1 MRFDYKR
8 PTAIWTL
15 ALLQKV
21 CSIDLEGRPPYLG
34 HMSYGIRRLAAGAIS
49 VLVLLVLSASAQ
61 AARPVT
67 VGWNELDSAHFAVH
81 YPPSVSAAGA
91 QALSNSLENA
101 YATEVGSWGFSPPL
115 SDGDSL
121 VDAYIQDTGGH
132 LGESMRDDPA
142 ADTTSGYIVIDP
154 GSVGDA
160 ETAAHELFHILQ
172 YAIYAKGAK
181 FLKEGTA
188 EWAGANV
195 ARTTS
200 WLFTYWST
208 PDQPLDCMSS
218 SACGTNDLSYARWIF
233 FDYLSEHYGA
243 GIIKEV
249 FQKAA
254 VLGAQDDASADVQAI
269 DQVLAAHGS
278 NLSQAFNGFTAAN
291 TGETYSFPGLT
302 AQRPRAAVATYTG
315 ANNATVAPQA
325 LTIDHLASN
334 YVYFY
339 SGDPRVSSAGCGAA
353 TLNVTVDLPA
363 GTSSAPSMSDA
374 FGVHPLS
381 VSGNTASYSVPWTSC
396 LGMQAALG
404 VPNSGTTSA
413 DDGKQFVVR
422 ATMSLNPVKQRS
434 VAAPHIRATFPKL
447 ARVARN
453 RPFLRFNVRSSG
465 RGLLQVLLRS
475 HYVRGSF
482 KLKHG
487 LNRLK
492 LRLPKNFHGG
502 RHQIVLTV
510 FSTTGRRGQTIK
522 RRVRIQMH
530 GRAASRGAKKPP
542 HYAS

>member
-1 MRFDYKR
+1 
-8 PTAIWTL
+8 
-15 ALLQKV
+15 
-21 CSIDLEGRPPYLG
+21 
-34 HMSYGIRRLAAGAIS
+34 MSYGIRRLAAGAIS
-49 VLVLLVLSASAQ
+49 VLTLLVLSASAQ

-67 VGWNELDSAHFAVH
+67 TGWNEFDSAHFAVH
-81 YPPSVSAAGA
+81 YPASVSAPAA
-91 QALSNSLENA
+91 QTLSNNLESA
-101 YATEVGSWGFSPPL
+101 YAAEVGSWGFNPPL

-132 LGESMRDDPA
+132 LGESVRDNPA
-142 ADTTSGYIVIDP
+142 ANTTSGYIVIDP
-154 GSVGDA
+154 DSVADA

-200 WLFTYWST
+200 WLFTYWSA

-218 SACGTNDLSYARWIF
+218 SPCGTDDLSYARWIF
-233 FDYLSEHYGA
+233 FDYLSERYGA
-243 GIIKEV
+243 GIVKEI

-254 VLGAQDDASADVQAI
+254 ALGAQDDASADVQAI
-269 DQVLAAHGS
+269 DQVLAVHGS
-278 NLSQAFNGFTAAN
+278 SLSQAFNGFTAAN
-291 TGETYSFPGLT
+291 AGETYSFPGLT

-315 ANNATVAPQA
+315 ANNATIAPQA

-363 GTSSAPSMSDA
+363 GTASAPSISDA
-374 FGVHPLS
+374 FGVHPLAAG
-381 VSGNTASYSVPWTSC
+381 GNTASYSVPWTSC

-404 VPNSGTTSA
+404 VPNSATTSA
-413 DDGKQFVVR
+413 DDGRQFVVR
-422 ATMSLNPVKQRS
+422 ATMTLTPVKLRGA
-434 VAAPHIRATFPKL
+434 AAPHIRASFPKL
-447 ARVARN
+447 AHVARN

-475 HYVRGSF
+475 QYVRGSF
-482 KLKHG
+482 TLQHG

-492 LRLPKNFHGG
+492 LRLPKSFHGG

-510 FSTTGRRGQTIK
+510 FSTTGRRGQTV
-522 RRVRIQMH
+522 RRHVRISMH
-530 GRAASRGAKKPP
+530 GRATSHSAKKPR

>member
-1 MRFDYKR
+1 
-8 PTAIWTL
+8 
-15 ALLQKV
+15 
-21 CSIDLEGRPPYLG
+21 
-34 HMSYGIRRLAAGAIS
+34 MSYGIRRLAAGAIS
-49 VLVLLVLSASAQ
+49 VLTLLVLTASAQ

-67 VGWNELDSAHFAVH
+67 TGWNELDSAHFAVH
-81 YPPSVSAAGA
+81 YPASVSASDA
-91 QALSNSLENA
+91 QTLSNNLENA
-101 YATEVGSWGFSPPL
+101 YATEVGSWGFNPPV
-115 SDGDSL
+115 SDGNPL

-132 LGESMRDDPA
+132 LGESVRDNPG
-142 ADTTSGYIVIDP
+142 ADTTSGYMVIGP

-208 PDQPLDCMSS
+208 PDQPLDCMSGS
-218 SACGTNDLSYARWIF
+218 VCGTNDLSYARWIF
-233 FDYLSEHYGA
+233 FDYLTEQYGT
-243 GIIKEV
+243 GIVKEI

-254 VLGAQDDASADVQAI
+254 ALGAEDDASADVHAI

-278 NLSQAFNGFTAAN
+278 SLSQAFNGFTAAN
-291 TGETYSFPGLT
+291 AGDTYAFPGLT

-315 ANNATVAPQA
+315 ANNATIAPQA

-353 TLNVTVDLPA
+353 TLNVTVDLPP
-363 GTSSAPSMSDA
+363 GTSSAPSISDA

-381 VSGNTASYSVPWTSC
+381 VNSNSASYSVPWTSC

-404 VPNSGTTSA
+404 VPNSGTTST
-413 DDGKQFVVR
+413 DDAKQFVVR
-422 ATMSLNPVKQRS
+422 ATMTLTPVKLRAA
-434 VAAPHIRATFPKL
+434 AAPHVRASFPKL
-447 ARVARN
+447 AHVARN

-465 RGLLQVLLRS
+465 RGLVQVLLKS
-475 HYVRGSF
+475 DYVRGSF
-482 KLKHG
+482 TLKKG

-492 LRLPKNFHGG
+492 LRLPKSVHGG

-510 FSTTGRRGQTIK
+510 FSTTGQRGQTIK
-522 RRVRIQMH
+522 RHVRILMH
-530 GRAASRGAKKPP
+530 GRAATHSAKKPR